1 MASAFKIFHHLF
13 TIKLKLDWQRYTTF
27 LRDSHDITLDFHPL
41 CENRSNSNPS
51 KHNLLAANRTG
62 RHLPPLLQLPP
73 ALWVALL
80 ANQSQSTLDVPHDCI
95 DAHARCASLRT
106 ATNKMEA
113 NEKKLMDPGVQ
124 KPQARDG
131 AELVLPMRP
140 WRR

>member
-62 RHLPPLLQLPP
+62 RHLPPLL
-73 ALWVALL
+73 
-80 ANQSQSTLDVPHDCI
+80 
-95 DAHARCASLRT
+95 
-106 ATNKMEA
+106 
-113 NEKKLMDPGVQ
+113 
-124 KPQARDG
+124 
-131 AELVLPMRP
+131 
-140 WRR
+140 